1 MGSPF
6 PGRWDVRE
14 FGWVLLRRPLYTTR
28 TRDIAAIVV
37 GACVPETTG
46 AYASGG
52 SEIRLATYGT
62 LAPGRQNHGQLSD
75 LPGRWLVGYVH
86 GSLVEDGWGA
96 EVGYPALIPTGPG
109 TGVPRSTS
117 LLTRVS
123 LLRRSTS

>member
-14 FGWVLLRRPLYTTR
+14 FGWVLLRRALYTTR
-28 TRDIAAIVV
+28 PRDIAVIVWEPV
-37 GACVPETTG
+37 FQMTTG
-46 AYASGG
+46 ANAGGG

-86 GSLVEDGWGA
+86 GSLVGEGWAQKSG
-96 EVGYPALIPTGPG
+96 IP
-109 TGVPRSTS
+109 R
-117 LLTRVS
+117 
-123 LLRRSTS
+123 